1 MNIYRN
7 KMNNCKNY
15 IYIYFS
21 NYNFNLSV
29 LLGEYLF
36 FKTVKFLFVCGLSI
50 VLRDLCI
57 LGMNCSTSNPK
68 PFLFADRSSL
78 RCPLWQKTCHWS
90 SLPSKVSAITDV
102 PLCTQYI
109 LRYWRNDF
117 TGSTL
122 QNTTWEET
130 RCHQVQCI

>member
-78 RCPLWQKTCHWS
+78 RCPLPLSLSLALLNNRIHETCDRGRSHLYGFIFLLYLQRFLEVS
-90 SLPSKVSAITDV
+90 S
-102 PLCTQYI
+102 
-109 LRYWRNDF
+109 
-117 TGSTL
+117 
-122 QNTTWEET
+122 
-130 RCHQVQCI
+130 